1 MNAALRYVLVAVL
14 LGGMAGLLLAASRMD
29 RRLAAAQRQMATFDL
44 QAPESTYRE
53 LADYLDAAG
62 IAPWLFAET
71 RAGLEVRRAALRY
84 WRGEYAGLLAE
95 HGDPSSAEAAGNPAL
110 QYIVAN
116 ATVRAALDP
125 EADTEQVLRALD
137 GAIDVY
143 LGVLQESPGHL
154 DAAYNYEYLLR
165 LRADLAS
172 GAELPGGRQR
182 QHGREGEAPE
192 DAEMEEI
199 KIYVPVQRDVD
210 PEIDESPTLGAGERI
225 RKRG

>member
-1 MNAALRYVLVAVL
+1 MKAALRYVLVALL
-14 LGGMAGLLLAASRMD
+14 LGGMAGLLLAASRID
-29 RRLAAAQRQMATFDL
+29 RRVATAQQRMATFDL
-44 QAPESTYRE
+44 RAPEGTYRE

-62 IAPWLFAET
+62 IAPWLFGET
-71 RAGLEVRRAALRY
+71 RAGLAARRAALRY
-84 WRGEYAGLLAE
+84 WRGDHAGLLAE
-95 HGDPSSAEAAGNPAL
+95 HADRASAESAGNPSL

-116 ATVRAALDP
+116 AAVRAALDP
-125 EADTEQVLRALD
+125 EADREQVLRALD

-172 GAELPGGRQR
+172 GAELPEGGQS

-199 KIYVPVQRDVD
+199 RIYVPVQRDVD